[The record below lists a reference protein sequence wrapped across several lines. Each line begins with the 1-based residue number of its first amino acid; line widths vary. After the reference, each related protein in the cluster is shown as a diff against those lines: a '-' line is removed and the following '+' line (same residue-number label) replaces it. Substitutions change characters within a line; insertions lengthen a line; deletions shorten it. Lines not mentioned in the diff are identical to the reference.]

1 MGQDLLELLPSAVVE
16 ADNGYLAVDYS
27 QIDVEFKEV

>member
-1 MGQDLLELLPSAVVE
+1 MGQDLLELLPSAVHE

-27 QIDVEFKEV
+27 QLDVEFKKV